1 VTLSNDMPMASRFD
15 PRLPTTVMPAEQ
27 KPIRYSAS
35 APPCPQGAMEIAF
48 APLGHFSA
56 WIRSGAL
63 TSRRLT

>member
-1 VTLSNDMPMASRFD
+1 MTLSNDMPMASRFD